1 MTLEELQNLHYL
13 PKEIAHY
20 DAILADFDK
29 KYSAASIPLQQ
40 RLEYKAAIDDYRKAI
55 VDNRNRCI
63 RDLERLQSFVDNI
76 KDPFIQAIYIERFGK
91 NRAWWDV
98 AAALAE
104 RFGRYTA
111 PNLQNY
117 AARYLAKHNKTVAA
131 DPATP
136 THSIDNHA

>member
-13 PKEIAHY
+13 PREIARY
-20 DAILADFDK
+20 DGILANFDK
-29 KYSAASIPLQQ
+29 KYSITSIPLQL

-63 RDLERLQSFVDNI
+63 RDLERFQSFVDKI
-76 KDPFIQAIYIERFGK
+76 EDPFTQAIFIERFEN
-91 NRAWWDV
+91 NRGWWDV

-104 RFGRYTA
+104 KFGRYTA

-117 AARYLAKHNKTVAA
+117 AARYLAKHNKTIAA
-131 DPATP
+131 DPAIP

>member
-76 KDPFIQAIYIERFGK
+76 KDPFIQAIYIERFEN
-91 NRAWWDV
+91 NREWWDV
-98 AAALAE
+98 AGELE
-104 RFGRYTA
+104 EEFGPYIGPSLRMKVY
-111 PNLQNY
+111 
-117 AARYLAKHNKTVAA
+117 RYLEKYNKSVAA